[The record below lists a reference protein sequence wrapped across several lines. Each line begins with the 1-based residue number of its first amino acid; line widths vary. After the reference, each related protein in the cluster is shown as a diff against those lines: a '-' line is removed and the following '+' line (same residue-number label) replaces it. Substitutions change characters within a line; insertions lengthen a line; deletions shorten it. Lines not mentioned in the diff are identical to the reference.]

1 LLRAVLDANA
11 YISAIIQPAG
21 TPGRL
26 VERFLRDADFEIVLS
41 LAIVDEVMRALAYPK
56 VRKLL
61 RGVDAQLWF
70 EDIVMLADLV
80 VGAQQL
86 LASATIPT
94 TISTSPQLS
103 RDALVTLSLAIKRS
117 LQSRSTPVWPL

>member
-1 LLRAVLDANA
+1 MLRAVLDANA